1 MASQFIN
8 LKSRLLNPYVVFA
21 VWMLCTVWICIT
33 QSLAGPQN
41 YNNFQVFR
49 GVFDHLFSSL
59 PLYEPYPLEYGDIN
73 HYGPIFA
80 FIIAPFAVLPPW
92 LGMSLW
98 CMSLSL
104 LLYWAVRQLPM
115 PVVLTSL
122 VLWLTLNDFYG
133 ACFKQQFN
141 IAVAALVVGALAMIE
156 KRREGW
162 AALFIVIGTFVKI
175 YGIVGLAFFFFVRRK
190 GRFIGYMALWS
201 AVALLL
207 PLLFVS
213 PEYLWSQYAA
223 WAADIVQKNGSP
235 AYSDLLII
243 VPAMVLFLLSYLRT
257 GQYKHF
263 SYRLTML
270 ASLLLFIVLFSSGS
284 EHSGYVIA
292 ALGMGIWWV
301 NFPPPRTRPARM
313 DAAPTG
319 PVRQFLL

>member
-1 MASQFIN
+1 MSNIYTSADQLIG
-8 LKSRLLNPYVVFA
+8 KTPLLELTHIEKEQQLEA
-21 VWMLCTVWICIT
+21 RI
-33 QSLAGPQN
+33 LAK
-41 YNNFQVFR
+41 
-49 GVFDHLFSSL
+49 
-59 PLYEPYPLEYGDIN
+59 LEY
-73 HYGPIFA
+73 
-80 FIIAPFAVLPPW
+80 
-92 LGMSLW
+92 
-98 CMSLSL
+98 
-104 LLYWAVRQLPM
+104 
-115 PVVLTSL
+115 
-122 VLWLTLNDFYG
+122 
-133 ACFKQQFN
+133 FN
-141 IAVAALVVGALAMIE
+141 PGGSVKDRGALAMIE

-201 AVALLL
+201 AMALLL

-223 WAADIVQKNGSP
+223 WAADIVQKNGENMFCAYTNISLVGCVRKISGSP

>member
-41 YNNFQVFR
+41 YNNFLVFR

-104 LLYWAVRQLPM
+104 LLYWTVRQLPM

-201 AVALLL
+201 AMALLL

-223 WAADIVQKNGSP
+223 WAADIVQKNGENMFC
-235 AYSDLLII
+235 AYTNIS
-243 VPAMVLFLLSYLRT
+243 
-257 GQYKHF
+257 
-263 SYRLTML
+263 
-270 ASLLLFIVLFSSGS
+270 
-284 EHSGYVIA
+284 
-292 ALGMGIWWV
+292 WWAV
-301 NFPPPRTRPARM
+301 CARSAVRRPI
-313 DAAPTG
+313 PTC
-319 PVRQFLL
+319 